1 MQIPGFGV
9 DNKLSLAVQ
18 PSKQRRSVLRFYGF
32 ERFDREGDS
41 SANSSE
47 ELCGKHYL
55 VKLILLV

>member
-9 DNKLSLAVQ
+9 DNKLSPAVQ

-47 ELCGKHYL
+47 ELRGKHYL
-55 VKLILLV
+55 VI